1 MATEMLAICDCSFSE
16 IARPAASS
24 LALLMRRPDDSR
36 WTETAS
42 WLLLVAKFLCAVRDA
57 MLVLMTRA
65 MFHSSMN
72 FFSGILARFFETAVS
87 STRERFG

>member
-1 MATEMLAICDCSFSE
+1 
-16 IARPAASS
+16 
-24 LALLMRRPDDSR
+24 
-36 WTETAS
+36 
-42 WLLLVAKFLCAVRDA
+42 
-57 MLVLMTRA
+57 